1 MPRSVRLIGAI
12 MVCLLAVVPAWA
24 HVVVLPVESE
34 AGGWERY
41 VVIVPTEKASPTV
54 RVQVVLP
61 VGMEIVAVESK
72 VGWQG
77 VYKPFP
83 IGAATVQWHAGQAGQ
98 AATAGRIPKGE
109 FMSFEFL
116 AWNPPAARTV
126 SWVATQWYEDE
137 TSDEWGGKG
146 DATHASTTVLRP
158 STRGKDQ
165 QNHQPRK
172 H

>member
-1 MPRSVRLIGAI
+1 MRRYIG
-12 MVCLLAVVPAWA
+12 LLVAVVAGVLTVVPAWA
-24 HVVVLPVESE
+24 HIVVLPRESA

-41 VVIVPTEKASPTV
+41 SVIAPTEKASPTV

-72 VGWQG
+72 AGWKG
-77 VYKPFP
+77 TYKPFP
-83 IGAATVQWHAGQAGQ
+83 VGAATVQWQASEGAQ
-98 AATAGRIPKGE
+98 GGRIPKGE
-109 FMSFEFL
+109 FTSFEFL

-137 TSDEWGGKG
+137 TSDTWGGEG
-146 DATHASTTVLRP
+146 DAEHASTTVLRGTDP
-158 STRGKDQ
+158 QKR
-165 QNHQPRK
+165 HRHK